1 MILFEKNNG
10 TWKIPPDIFG
20 KAFGVWHSLGE
31 GATSEP
37 YNEALK
43 LVGLPKVDSLDV
55 ILANS
60 EMCTALAGN
69 AEACGIMKE
78 NYTVD
83 MTLAIDSTLWN
94 EGLNLLNYKC
104 TLKCYLYHSG
114 NTCDAI
120 TNGWAVYPT
129 DGEISFNADHIK
141 IAGYSECTVH
151 TGQQIDMTGYK
162 KLVSHQTGYQWV
174 TGYGYA
180 VASVK
185 FGHGQSR
192 VNHEYNVSQGA
203 NTPQGRNDGD
213 HPIHKAT
220 LIVDA
225 KQGSAFVK
233 GTVWGAVVNDMSPK
247 GAMYIYNV
255 YLEPPAGFAPYTVF
269 NVTTESMENAKG
281 EIVNWHS
288 GRYSIVD
295 DTITVTSGDNKITCN
310 RTGKLHVYMKGR
322 NSTGVGNTCAL
333 SLYKNGT
340 KVGGITISA
349 NTTGVYETDID
360 VTNGDYL
367 QIKQDGTMDGGLYIQ
382 AGSYLEW
389 VQ

>member
-1 MILFEKNNG
+1 MIPWLNVKG
-10 TWKIPPDIFG
+10 TWKQPSSIWG
-20 KAFGVWHSLGE
+20 KANGVWQSLGGAGELLESIDYYDLFMPTATPSAGYGVVSKLVKLEAGDVITFIQTGSDSTFRNEFSLYTGDVQE
-31 GATSEP
+31 GGYPAHYYENLTAVWSNLGFTGIATVTIEQDGLYCFNSYYGSAFDSIMVTKTITLEP
-37 YNEALK
+37 YNEALR
-43 LVGLPKVDSLDV
+43 LVGLSKVNSLDA
-55 ILANS
+55 ILADS
-60 EMCTALAGN
+60 EMCNALAGN
-69 AEACGIMKE
+69 AEACNIMKS

-83 MTLAIDSTLWN
+83 MTFAIDSTLWN

-129 DGEISFNADHIK
+129 DGEKAFNSDHIK

-180 VASVK
+180 AAHVK

-233 GTVWGAVVNDMSPK
+233 GTAWGAVVNDMSPK
-247 GAMYIYNV
+247 SAMYIYNV
-255 YLEPPAGFAPYTVF
+255 YLEP
-269 NVTTESMENAKG
+269 
-281 EIVNWHS
+281 
-288 GRYSIVD
+288 
-295 DTITVTSGDNKITCN
+295 
-310 RTGKLHVYMKGR
+310 
-322 NSTGVGNTCAL
+322 
-333 SLYKNGT
+333 
-340 KVGGITISA
+340 
-349 NTTGVYETDID
+349 
-360 VTNGDYL
+360 
-367 QIKQDGTMDGGLYIQ
+367 
-382 AGSYLEW
+382 
-389 VQ
+389 